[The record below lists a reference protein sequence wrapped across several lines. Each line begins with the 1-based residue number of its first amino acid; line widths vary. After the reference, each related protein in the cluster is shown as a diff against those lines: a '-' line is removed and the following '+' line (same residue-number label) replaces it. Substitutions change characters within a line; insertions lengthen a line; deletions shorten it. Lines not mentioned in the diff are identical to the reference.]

1 MNSIKNRL
9 LKLEAINGEHDG
21 GIAELFERF
30 CELEGYALPDKLPSR
45 ADVET
50 IIKNAIG
57 TALRPSQ
64 HTTKRVTK

>member
-50 IIKNAIG
+50 VIRGAIG
-57 TALRPSQ
+57 TALRPCSSER
-64 HTTKRVTK
+64 K